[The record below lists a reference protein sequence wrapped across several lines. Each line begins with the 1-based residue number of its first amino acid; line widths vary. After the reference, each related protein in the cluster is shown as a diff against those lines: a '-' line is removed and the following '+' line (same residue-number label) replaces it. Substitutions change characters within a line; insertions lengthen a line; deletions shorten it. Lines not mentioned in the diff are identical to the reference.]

1 MSTTGGEARA
11 TPSAASRRAIYA
23 ASVGSL
29 LEWYD
34 FAVYA
39 YLATVIAA
47 RFFPGGD
54 PNAALLAT
62 FATFGAGFLARPV
75 GGYLAGRLGDAKGRK
90 VALMWTMFPM
100 ALSTIAIGLLP
111 TFDHVGLWAPVMLFA
126 LRLAQGLA
134 AGGEWAPAAA
144 FLIEWAPP
152 GRRGFYGSFQQIS
165 IGGGL
170 LLGSA
175 VAAVITTLLGH
186 QQMLDWGWRVPFLLS
201 FALLVAGFYIRRHVD
216 ETPQFFAARETPR
229 YVPVAQRIRL
239 GAKAF
244 GFSIFW
250 TIASWA
256 LVAWVPTFAQKYVGL
271 SPSSA
276 LWSNTIGMVAMVA
289 TTPLWGA
296 LSDRV
301 GRRPILL
308 ASTISIG
315 LLAWPLLAAMMRSG
329 GSFWVVMPI
338 QVLLGVLMAL
348 FSGTAPA
355 AISEIFPTHL
365 RTTWMAVGYT
375 LATAVFGGFTPFMAT
390 WLIRQTGSPLAP
402 SYLYLLPAA
411 LVSSIVILAM
421 KETGG
426 RGRRVEADAP
436 NDTTPWRPDETG
448 PLTVRH

>member
-1 MSTTGGEARA
+1 VSTIPGT
-11 TPSAASRRAIYA
+11 TPSKASRRAIYA

-39 YLATVIAA
+39 YLATILAA
-47 RFFPGGD
+47 RFFPGSD
-54 PNAALLAT
+54 PDAALLAT
-62 FATFGAGFLARPV
+62 FATFGAGFLARPI
-75 GGYLAGRLGDAKGRK
+75 GGVLAGRLGDRKGRK

-111 TFDHVGLWAPVMLFA
+111 PLQAIGIWAPVMLVV
-126 LRLAQGLA
+126 LRLIQGLA
-134 AGGEWAPAAA
+134 AGGEWAPSAA
-144 FLIEWAPP
+144 FLIEWAPA

-175 VAAVITTLLGH
+175 VAALVTTLLTH
-186 QQMLDWGWRVPFLLS
+186 EQMFDWGWRVPFLLS
-201 FALLVAGFYIRRHVD
+201 VALLIAGFYIRRNVE
-216 ETPQFFAARETPR
+216 ETPLFGAALEAPAH
-229 YVPVAQRIRL
+229 VPLSARVKL
-239 GAKAF
+239 GARAF

-256 LVAWVPTFAQKYVGL
+256 LVAWVPTFTQKYAGL
-271 SPSSA
+271 SPTQS

-289 TTPLWGA
+289 TTPVWGA
-296 LSDRV
+296 LSDRI
-301 GRRPILL
+301 GRRPVLL

-315 LLAWPLLAAMMRSG
+315 LLAWPLLALMIG
-329 GSFWVVMPI
+329 TNSFAVVMPI

-348 FSGTAPA
+348 FSGTAPS

-365 RTTWMAVGYT
+365 RTTWMAIGYT
-375 LATAVFGGFTPFMAT
+375 LATAVFGGFTPFVAT
-390 WLIRQTGSPLAP
+390 WLIRLTGSPLA
-402 SYLYLLPAA
+402 STYLWLLPAA
-411 LVSSIVILAM
+411 IVSSLVIFSM

-426 RGRRVEADAP
+426 AARRLDAGGSLE
-436 NDTTPWRPDETG
+436 TPWPGDKPKHLELR
-448 PLTVRH
+448 R